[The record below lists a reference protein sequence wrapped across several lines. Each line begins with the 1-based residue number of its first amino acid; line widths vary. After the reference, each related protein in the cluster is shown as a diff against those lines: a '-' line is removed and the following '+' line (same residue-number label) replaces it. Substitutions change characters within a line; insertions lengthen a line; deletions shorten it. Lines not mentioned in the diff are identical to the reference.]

1 MKFKKMPFLKR
12 MFCPIKELEQY
23 HRDLR
28 EFEYENR
35 LPIHGL
41 KIRRVLHGLFIFI
54 VKVECIFLNV
64 SITVINDKSS
74 ATNRPVIY
82 ASTHI
87 GRYDFESNFMT
98 SKKNC
103 YLFLGDAGSIYRNFD
118 GMILNMNG
126 LICTDTAYKT
136 DRMIAKENCIKLLN
150 QGGNLIIFPEGAWNI
165 TENQPVMN
173 LFTGAVEMAIRSGAM
188 IIPVAMENRNNKYYV
203 NIGENIDYS
212 NRSLEK
218 KRELTDELRDVL
230 CTLKWE
236 IWENEGIH
244 KRCNIPDGY
253 SSIFLNNIMK
263 QSTDEYTVDEI
274 VRTRFRGKE
283 SSPEEAFSFMNYLIP
298 KKENAFLLRDETK
311 RKSLC

>member
-1 MKFKKMPFLKR
+1 MEFKKMPFLKR

-28 EFEYENR
+28 EFEYNNG
-35 LPIHGL
+35 LPIRGL
-41 KIRRVLHGLFIFI
+41 MIRRVLHRLFIFI
-54 VKVECIFLNV
+54 IKIECVFLNV
-64 SITVINDKSS
+64 SVTVVDDKSS
-74 ATNRPVIY
+74 ATDKPVIY

-87 GRYDFESNFMT
+87 GRYDLESNFIT
-98 SKKNC
+98 HNKNC
-103 YLFLGDAGSIYRNFD
+103 YLFLGDAGSMYRNFD

-126 LICTDTAYKT
+126 LIYTDTAYKT

-173 LFTGAVEMAIRSGAM
+173 LFTGAVEIAIRSGAV

-212 NRSLEK
+212 NMSLDK
-218 KRELTDELRDVL
+218 KRELSDELRNVL
-230 CTLKWE
+230 CTLKWK

-244 KRCNIPDGY
+244 KRCDIPDGY
-253 SSIFLNNIMK
+253 SDIFLNNIMK
-263 QSTDEYTVDEI
+263 QSTTEYTVDEI
-274 VRTRFRGKE
+274 IRTRFHIKE
-283 SSPEEAFSFMNYLIP
+283 PSPEEVFSFMDDLIP
-298 KKENAFLLRDETK
+298 KRENAFLLR
-311 RKSLC
+311 RKF